1 MQFVSIYGKYKIYQL
16 GGKMAEGGSRVLP
29 SFKGYEPAGNDILVV
44 VQRRSVSIIHKR
56 TVHLN
61 YLEEF

>member
-1 MQFVSIYGKYKIYQL
+1 MYQL

>member
-1 MQFVSIYGKYKIYQL
+1 MQTEKLILKVISI
-16 GGKMAEGGSRVLP
+16 GKMAEGGSRVLP
-29 SFKGYEPAGNDILVV
+29 PFKGYEPAGNDILVV